1 MCSAKKQVKSGFTLA
16 AFLALVI
23 VIVAGQ
29 AIAAEI
35 KLEWDPSESS
45 GVSGYKV
52 YYGTQSHNYSSS
64 VDAGTQTTYTLT
76 GMADGQT
83 YYFATT
89 AYDSTGAESDFS
101 NEISTTTASA
111 PASGGGSSEGGG
123 GGCFI
128 ATAAYGSY
136 MAPEVQLLRDF
147 RDSWLLTN
155 PAGRAFVNAYY
166 QLSPPLA
173 DIIRDNEMLRA
184 MARWFLSPA
193 VYAVKYP
200 GVALL
205 LMVLAGVAAVMGCRA
220 AIARRREMIRAQG
233 EN

>member
-1 MCSAKKQVKSGFTLA
+1 MFSAKKQKKSGFILA
-16 AFLALVI
+16 ALLIMALF
-23 VIVAGQ
+23 IVAGQ
-29 AIAAEI
+29 VVAAEL
-35 KLEWDPSESS
+35 KLAWDPSESS
-45 GVSGYKV
+45 EVAGYKV
-52 YYGTQSHNYSSS
+52 YYGTQSGNYSAS
-64 VDAGTQTTYTLT
+64 VDAGNQTSTTLT
-76 GMADGQT
+76 GLADGQT
-83 YYFATT
+83 YYIATT

-101 NEISTTTASA
+101 NEVSASTGAAS
-111 PASGGGSSEGGG
+111 SGSSSEGGG

-147 RDSWLLTN
+147 RDSHLLTN
-155 PAGRAFVNAYY
+155 PVGRAFVNAYY

-173 DIIRDNEMLRA
+173 SIISGNELLRA

-200 GVALL
+200 GIALL
-205 LMVLAGVAAVMGCRA
+205 LSALAGIAAVMGCRA
-220 AIARRREMIRAQG
+220 ALARRRDLINIQR

>member
-1 MCSAKKQVKSGFTLA
+1 MRSAKKQKKSGFILA
-16 AFLALVI
+16 AFVALVI
-23 VIVAGQ
+23 MIIAGQ

-35 KLEWDPSESS
+35 KVEWDASDSS
-45 GVSGYKV
+45 GVSGYKL
-52 YYGTQSHNYSSS
+52 YYGTQSGNYSTS
-64 VDAGTQTTYTLT
+64 VDAGNKTTYTLT
-76 GMADGQT
+76 SLADGQT
-83 YYFATT
+83 YYLATT

-101 NEISTTTASA
+101 NEISTATAAAPSA
-111 PASGGGSSEGGG
+111 GGSSEGGG

-147 RDSWLLTN
+147 RDSQLMTN
-155 PAGRAFVNAYY
+155 PAGRAFVNLYY

-173 DIIRDNEMLRA
+173 DTIRNSDMLRA

-200 GVALL
+200 GIALL
-205 LMVLAGVAAVMGCRA
+205 LSALAGIAALMGCRA
-220 AIARRREMIRAQG
+220 AISRRREMIRIQG
-233 EN
+233 DNQ